1 MSLEIHAALT
11 ECGIC
16 RHSAGMFYAIDCIEI
31 ILKLDTSK
39 KIKICDVYKEVAK
52 KYERTKS
59 TVAWIVSK
67 TLKTIDFSKE
77 VSRKYFVGSGKK
89 TSQYL
94 FDFATKWKEENKEKE
109 QMNEGKN

>member
-1 MSLEIHAALT
+1 MSLEIHAVLT

-16 RHSAGMFYAIDCIEI
+16 RHSAGMFYTIDCIEI

-52 KYERTKS
+52 KYARTKS
-59 TVAWIVSK
+59 TVAGVVSK
-67 TLKTIDFSKE
+67 SLKTIDFSKE
-77 VSRKYFVGSGKK
+77 VSRKYFGDSGKK

-94 FDFATKWKEENKEKE
+94 FGFAAKCNEENKEKD
-109 QMNEGKN
+109 QKNEGKN

>member
-1 MSLEIHAALT
+1 MSLEIHTVLT

-31 ILKLDTSK
+31 ILKLDPSK
-39 KIKICDVYKEVAK
+39 KIKICDVYKEVGK
-52 KYERTKS
+52 KYGRTGN
-59 TVAWIVSK
+59 TVAVLVRN
-67 TLKTIDFSKE
+67 TLKTVDFSKE
-77 VSRKYFVGSGKK
+77 ISRKYFGDSGKK

-94 FDFATKWKEENKEKE
+94 FDFAAKWKEESKEKE

>member
-1 MSLEIHAALT
+1 MSLEMHTTLT

-16 RHSAGMFYAIDCIEI
+16 RRSAGMFYAIDCIEI
-31 ILKLDTSK
+31 ILKSDPSK

-52 KYERTKS
+52 KYTRTKS
-59 TVAWIVSK
+59 TVAWVVSK

-77 VSRKYFVGSGKK
+77 VSRKYFGGSGKK

-94 FDFATKWKEENKEKE
+94 FDFADKWKEENKEKE
-109 QMNEGKN
+109 QTNESKN

>member
-1 MSLEIHAALT
+1 MSLEMHAVLT

-16 RHSAGMFYAIDCIEI
+16 RRSAGMFYTIDCIEI
-31 ILKLDTSK
+31 ILKSDPGN

-52 KYERTKS
+52 KYARTKS
-59 TVAWIVSK
+59 TVAGVVSK
-67 TLKTIDFSKE
+67 SLKTIDFSKE
-77 VSRKYFVGSGKK
+77 VSRKYFGDSGKK

-94 FDFATKWKEENKEKE
+94 FDFADKWKEETKEKE

>member
-1 MSLEIHAALT
+1 MSLEIHAVLT

-31 ILKLDTSK
+31 ILKLDPSK

-59 TVAWIVSK
+59 TVAWVVSK

-77 VSRKYFVGSGKK
+77 VSRKYFGGSGKK

-94 FDFATKWKEENKEKE
+94 FDFATKWKEETKEKE
-109 QMNEGKN
+109 QKNEGKN

>member
-1 MSLEIHAALT
+1 MSLEIHTTLT

-16 RHSAGMFYAIDCIEI
+16 RHSAGMFYTIDCIEI
-31 ILKLDTSK
+31 ILKLDPSR

-52 KYERTKS
+52 KYARTKS
-59 TVAWIVSK
+59 TVTGVVSK

-77 VSRKYFVGSGKK
+77 VSRKYFGDSGKK

-94 FDFATKWKEENKEKE
+94 FDFADKWKEENKEKE
-109 QMNEGKN
+109 QTNEGKN

>member
-1 MSLEIHAALT
+1 MSLEMHTTLT

-31 ILKLDTSK
+31 ILKSDPGK

-52 KYERTKS
+52 KYARTKS
-59 TVAWIVSK
+59 TVAGVVSK
-67 TLKTIDFSKE
+67 SLKTIDFSKE
-77 VSRKYFVGSGKK
+77 VSRKYFGGSGKK

-94 FDFATKWKEENKEKE
+94 FDFADKWKEETKEKE
-109 QMNEGKN
+109 QKNEGKN

>member
-1 MSLEIHAALT
+1 MSLEMHAVLT

-16 RHSAGMFYAIDCIEI
+16 RHSAGMFYTIDCIEI

-52 KYERTKS
+52 KYARTKS
-59 TVAWIVSK
+59 TVAWVVSK
-67 TLKTIDFSKE
+67 TLKTIVYSKE
-77 VSRKYFVGSGKK
+77 VSRKYFGDSGKK

-94 FDFATKWKEENKEKE
+94 FDFADKWKEENKEKE
-109 QMNEGKN
+109 QTNESKN

>member
-1 MSLEIHAALT
+1 MSLEMHAALT

-16 RHSAGMFYAIDCIEI
+16 RRSAGMFYTIDCIEI
-31 ILKLDTSK
+31 ILKSDPGK

-52 KYERTKS
+52 KYTRTKS
-59 TVAWIVSK
+59 TVAGVVSK

-77 VSRKYFVGSGKK
+77 VSRKYFGDSGKK

-94 FDFATKWKEENKEKE
+94 FDFADKWKEESKEKE
-109 QMNEGKN
+109 QKNEGKN

>member
-1 MSLEIHAALT
+1 MSLEMHTTLT

-16 RHSAGMFYAIDCIEI
+16 RRSAGMFYMIDCIEI

-52 KYERTKS
+52 KYARTKS
-59 TVAWIVSK
+59 TVAGVVSK
-67 TLKTIDFSKE
+67 SIKTIDFSKE
-77 VSRKYFVGSGKK
+77 VSRKYFGGSGKK

-94 FDFATKWKEENKEKE
+94 FDFADKWKEESKEKE
-109 QMNEGKN
+109 QTNEGKN

>member
-1 MSLEIHAALT
+1 MSLEMHTTLT

-16 RHSAGMFYAIDCIEI
+16 RRSAGMFYVIDCIEI
-31 ILKLDTSK
+31 ILKSDPSK

-52 KYERTKS
+52 KYTRTKS
-59 TVAWIVSK
+59 TVAWVVSK

-77 VSRKYFVGSGKK
+77 VSRKYFGGSGKK

-94 FDFATKWKEENKEKE
+94 FDFAAKWKEETKEKE
-109 QMNEGKN
+109 QTNEGKN

>member
-1 MSLEIHAALT
+1 MSLEIHAVLT
-11 ECGIC
+11 ECGIF
-16 RHSAGMFYAIDCIEI
+16 RHSAGMFYTIDCIEI
-31 ILKLDTSK
+31 ILKSDPSK

-59 TVAWIVSK
+59 TVAWDVSK

-77 VSRKYFVGSGKK
+77 VSRKYFGNSGKK

-94 FDFATKWKEENKEKE
+94 FDFADKWKEESKEKE
-109 QMNEGKN
+109 QTNEGKN

>member
-1 MSLEIHAALT
+1 MSLEIHAVLT

-16 RHSAGMFYAIDCIEI
+16 RHSAGMFYMIDCIEI
-31 ILKLDTSK
+31 ILKLDPSK

-59 TVAWIVSK
+59 TVAGVVSK

-77 VSRKYFVGSGKK
+77 VSRKYFGGSGKK

-94 FDFATKWKEENKEKE
+94 FDFADKWKEETKEKE
-109 QMNEGKN
+109 QKNEGKN

>member
-1 MSLEIHAALT
+1 MSLEMHTTLT

-16 RHSAGMFYAIDCIEI
+16 RRSAGMFYAIDCIEI
-31 ILKLDTSK
+31 ILKSDPSK

-52 KYERTKS
+52 KYTRTKS
-59 TVAWIVSK
+59 TVAWVVSK

-77 VSRKYFVGSGKK
+77 VSRKYFGGSGKK

-94 FDFATKWKEENKEKE
+94 FDFADKWKEETKEKE
-109 QMNEGKN
+109 QTNEGKN